1 MKAEYIKIFSL
12 LISLFYVNI
21 LELNNLRKRNKS
33 SNKNDIEYFRLLDDE
48 YDTSKRNNKDD
59 IDSIEKC
66 QDSDKD
72 YFSYYI
78 KGEKFTFDKYIDEKN
93 SVIYYNL

>member
-1 MKAEYIKIFSL
+1 MRVYTNYL
-12 LISLFYVNI
+12 VISIIPAFIHLHQLSHN
-21 LELNNLRKRNKS
+21 
-33 SNKNDIEYFRLLDDE
+33 DE

-78 KGEKFTFDKYIDEKN
+78 KGEKFKFDKYIDEKN